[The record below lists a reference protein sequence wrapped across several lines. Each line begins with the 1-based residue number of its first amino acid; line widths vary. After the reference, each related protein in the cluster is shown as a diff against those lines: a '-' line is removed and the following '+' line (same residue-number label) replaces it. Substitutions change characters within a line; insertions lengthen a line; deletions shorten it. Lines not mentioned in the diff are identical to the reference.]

1 MKKRIGFVI
10 ALALI
15 CLIASVSFAEVIEFK
30 HICDIA
36 TDFSTDG
43 FTRLPLGKR
52 EIVVQYDT
60 ETHSV
65 LSCKVNFK
73 WNAGSMDAYRIGHV
87 TWLAGEETVDGTV
100 EKWGAKDIS
109 DLSCNSPIRVEISCH
124 FSIPATKVADNSQT
138 EIYEQQGGPQ
148 GWEWT
153 VPHKWEDATCTQPK
167 TCSVCNST
175 EGEANGHTWK
185 EATCTQPRTCSVCN
199 STEGEPNGHTWK
211 EATCTEPKICTVC
224 SVTEGEANGH
234 SWKDATCTEPK
245 TCTVCN
251 LTEGE
256 ANGHAWKDAT
266 CTEPKTCTVCGVT
279 EGEAKGHTIVKDAAV
294 EPTEEKTGLTEGSH
308 CSVCSAVLKA
318 QEVIPKLEKKEE
330 DKEEEQEK
338 EPQPEPAPAPAKPAF
353 ELNELVKIVDKT
365 GKTEIT
371 FYNDLTFKATYEDG
385 SYELGDFRFREG
397 KLYLVNSRD
406 TEKTQMFISR
416 LEDGTAEKFAT
427 LAFTA
432 SREGGETFEFEINQK
447 DYWAIE
453 TGCY

>member
-30 HICDIA
+30 NIWDIT

-43 FTRLPLGKR
+43 ITRLPLGKR

-87 TWLAGEETVDGTV
+87 TWLAGEKTVDGRV
-100 EKWGAKDIS
+100 DGWNGNIS
-109 DLSCNSPIRVEISCH
+109 DLSCNSPITVEISCH
-124 FSIPATKVADNSQT
+124 FSIPATKEDNSQT

-185 EATCTQPRTCSVCN
+185 EATCTQPKTCSVCN

-234 SWKDATCTEPK
+234 T
-245 TCTVCN
+245 
-251 LTEGE
+251 
-256 ANGHAWKDAT
+256 WKDAT

-338 EPQPEPAPAPAKPAF
+338 EPQPEPKPEPAPAKPAF

-416 LEDGTAEKFAT
+416 LEDGTAEKYAT